1 MQNAT
6 SVEIP
11 AEAVSPSKADP
22 RVAVVIL
29 NWRRPQDTIVCVASV
44 MKLAYGNI
52 DIIVCD
58 NDSGDG
64 SVETISSGLAALL
77 PDMTETRCSNGL
89 PDFEYREVAPNLRN
103 VEPEAVARRLWL
115 TQTGRNGG
123 YAFGNN
129 VGIRLALLSKDVEY
143 IWILN
148 NDTVVDEASLK
159 ALIDRMTSDRSVGI
173 CGAKVLYSGKDAQV
187 QTLGGGR
194 FLPLRAR
201 CEQIGEGLPATE
213 RSGSKE
219 VEAVLSY
226 VNGAAALARRE
237 LVEQVGYM
245 DEGYFLYWEEMDWAT
260 RALAS
265 GKFRLGYCPDAIVY
279 HQVGASSGTSDH
291 GIPSLSSTYW
301 MTRSKFRYLRRHRPW
316 LLAIAFPLL
325 LKAVIR
331 EGLAQRWTRARVMIC
346 GALNVPVKF

>member
-1 MQNAT
+1 MKT
-6 SVEIP
+6 P
-11 AEAVSPSKADP
+11 TEAVPKFKAQP
-22 RVAVVIL
+22 RVAVVVL
-29 NWRRPQDTIVCVASV
+29 NWRRPQDTILCVTSV
-44 MKLAYGNI
+44 MKLDYSNL
-52 DIIVCD
+52 DIVICD

-64 SVETISSGLAALL
+64 SIDTISSGLAAFL
-77 PDMTETRCSNGL
+77 PEVIEMRRSKGFL
-89 PDFEYREVAPNLRN
+89 GFEYREVAPDIRN
-103 VEPEAVARRLWL
+103 VENEAGTRRLWL

-129 VGIRLALLSKDVEY
+129 VGIRLAMLSKDIEY

-148 NDTVVDEASLK
+148 NDTIVDETSLK
-159 ALIDRMTSDRSVGI
+159 FLVAQMASDPAIGI
-173 CGAKVLYSGKDAQV
+173 CGAKVLYSGRDMKV

-194 FLPLRAR
+194 FLPFRAR

-213 RSGSKE
+213 ASAPE
-219 VEAVLSY
+219 NVEAVLSY
-226 VNGAAALARRE
+226 VNGAAALVRRE
-237 LVEQVGYM
+237 LVEQIGYM
-245 DEGYFLYWEEMDWAT
+245 DEGYFLYWEELDWAT

-265 GKFRLGYCPDAIVY
+265 GKFRLGYCPDALVY

-301 MTRSKFRYLRRHRPW
+301 MTRSKFRYLRLHRPW

-331 EGLAQRWTRARVMIC
+331 EGLAQRWTRAQMMIR
-346 GALNVPVKF
+346 GAFSLPVKF